1 MKRLFFGGIHPKY
14 NKEMSTGITFFK
26 VITPKQVVIP
36 MVQHIGTPCT
46 PLVQVGD
53 RVLRGTKIGDGD
65 GLCVPVYAS
74 VAGTVVAIEP
84 RPHPSGRQIL
94 SVVIENDFTDEA
106 IETTRREDPLNTL
119 SDDEILHLIR
129 EAGLVGMGG
138 AAFPGNVK
146 AMSAMGHIE
155 YLIANAC
162 ECEPYITADD
172 SLLRT
177 TPEQVLKGMQLLQKV
192 LKPEHTVLAVEDN
205 KQEAIMTLRKMIRN
219 YPGIALRVLPTR
231 YPQGSEKQL
240 IQSVTGRQVPSG
252 KLPVNVGCAVFNVA
266 SFAAIFRAVYWG
278 VPLTQRIV
286 TVSGETVNLP
296 QNFLVRLGTSFKDL
310 IAAAG
315 GLTDATERVVSGG
328 PMMGFAQNDLSVPVV
343 KATNAIL
350 CLPHDENG
358 AAENP
363 VCLRCGKCVGV
374 CPMGLQPLYMY
385 RYSLCG
391 QTDELQR
398 LHLLDCMECGSCAFT
413 CPGKLPLVE
422 QFRKGKA
429 MLRAAMAEKAKG
441 DKK

>member
-26 VITPKQVVIP
+26 VITPQQVVIP
-36 MVQHIGTPCT
+36 MVQHIGAPCT

-65 GLCVPVYAS
+65 GLCVPVHAS
-74 VAGTVVAIEP
+74 VAGTVIAVEP
-84 RPHPSGRQIL
+84 RPHTNGKMVM

-119 SDDEILHLIR
+119 TDDEILHLIR

-192 LKPEHTVLAVEDN
+192 LKPDHVVLAVEDN
-205 KQEAIMTLRKMIRN
+205 KQEAIMTLRKLIRN
-219 YPGIALRVLPTR
+219 YPGIELQVLPTR

-296 QNFLVRLGTSFKDL
+296 QNFLVRIGTPFADL
-310 IAAAG
+310 IEAAG

-328 PMMGFAQNDLSVPVV
+328 PMMGIAQADLAVPVV
-343 KATNAIL
+343 KATNSIL

-385 RYSLCG
+385 RYTVCA
-391 QTDELQR
+391 QPEELER
-398 LHLLDCMECGSCAFT
+398 LHLLDCMECGSCAYT

-429 MLRAAMAEKAKG
+429 LLREWKAKEEQ
-441 DKK
+441 K